1 MAVGTAD
8 AVAAGGHTS
17 TVPAM
22 TLPTLMPLLQKSAEY
37 LGARGITNGKRE
49 AEWIFAEALGLS
61 RLELYTRFDMP
72 LPDPDVVR
80 LRALVQRR
88 GKREPLAYVLGSQP
102 FHGLKLRVG
111 PGALVPRPETE
122 ELVERVLAD
131 LAAGPVRVIDV
142 GTGSGAIALAL
153 KHARPEARVE
163 ACDLSDEAL
172 TYARANGEQLGLA
185 VEWRQADLLA
195 GSDVRYDAIVANLP
209 YIAEDERAQCD
220 PELAFEPA
228 GALFADDAGL
238 AVIARLVAQAAR
250 LLAPGGRLWLEHGWK
265 QGEGI
270 RALAAAHG
278 FACDIL
284 PDLAGRDRFA
294 RLTHG

>member
-1 MAVGTAD
+1 
-8 AVAAGGHTS
+8 
-17 TVPAM
+17 M
-22 TLPTLMPLLQKSAEY
+22 TLPTLMPLLQKSTEY
-37 LGARGITNGKRE
+37 LTARGIANGKRE

-72 LPDPDVVR
+72 LADPDVAR

-111 PGALVPRPETE
+111 PGVLVPRPETE

-131 LAAGPVRVIDV
+131 LPPGPVRVVDV

-163 ACDLSDEAL
+163 GCDVSDEAL
-172 TYARANGEQLGLA
+172 IYARANGAALGLA

-209 YIAEDERAQCD
+209 
-220 PELAFEPA
+220 
-228 GALFADDAGL
+228 
-238 AVIARLVAQAAR
+238 
-250 LLAPGGRLWLEHGWK
+250 
-265 QGEGI
+265 
-270 RALAAAHG
+270 
-278 FACDIL
+278 
-284 PDLAGRDRFA
+284 
-294 RLTHG
+294 